1 MAATSEDFVHPEFLV
16 ETEWLAAHLG
26 DPDLRIVDCTVH
38 LAFNPVTM
46 FEIGSG
52 ADDFERAHIQGR
64 SSSTC

>member
-16 ETEWLAAHLG
+16 ETKWLAKHLG
-26 DPDLRIVDCTVH
+26 QSDLHILDCTVH
-38 LAFNPVTM
+38 LSFNPVTM

-52 ADDFERAHIQGR
+52 GADFERAHIQGR